1 MHSTPL
7 KADPCPVKLHF
18 SACIVAY
25 KLQMHGMICRTGLT
39 DVKMAYAFCKKY
51 KARSKARRDG
61 APEQQNRIQRLQL
74 SAEHRLRISASTVY
88 VFLM

>member
-7 KADPCPVKLHF
+7 KTDPCPVKLHF

-25 KLQMHGMICRTGLT
+25 KLKIQKVKCRTRLT
-39 DVKMAYAFCKKY
+39 GVKMAYAFCKKY

-74 SAEHRLRISASTVY
+74 SAEHGLRISASTVY